1 MNFSLV
7 FTGKHG
13 EEQSHEEI
21 AKIPKYSSAI
31 SGTSAVSF
39 AVLPRREQGRGEE
52 LLTQRTP
59 RFYVFLCDLR
69 DLGSEFCIFTT
80 EGTEVVRREKNR

>member
-39 AVLPRREQGRGEE
+39 AVNRGAEKSFSRKERQGFMYSSVISGTWAVSFAFLLRRA
-52 LLTQRTP
+52 QR
-59 RFYVFLCDLR
+59 L
-69 DLGSEFCIFTT
+69 
-80 EGTEVVRREKNR
+80 